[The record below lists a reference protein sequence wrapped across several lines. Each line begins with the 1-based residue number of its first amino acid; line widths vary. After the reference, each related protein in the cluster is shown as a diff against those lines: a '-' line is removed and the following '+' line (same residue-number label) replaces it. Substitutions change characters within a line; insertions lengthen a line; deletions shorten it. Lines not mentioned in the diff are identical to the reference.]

1 MILFD
6 EEDKN
11 DLSISKGDA
20 IWAWGHNPTFFN
32 ISSIDTFRPPQ
43 HQHMLPIFFKG
54 RKVQIGAFVE
64 KRMLL

>member
-20 IWAWGHNPTFFN
+20 IWAWGHNPT
-32 ISSIDTFRPPQ
+32 
-43 HQHMLPIFFKG
+43 IF
-54 RKVQIGAFVE
+54 
-64 KRMLL
+64 

>member
-43 HQHMLPIFFKG
+43 HRHKTTYVAYFFFFSRG
-54 RKVQIGAFVE
+54 E
-64 KRMLL
+64 KFK